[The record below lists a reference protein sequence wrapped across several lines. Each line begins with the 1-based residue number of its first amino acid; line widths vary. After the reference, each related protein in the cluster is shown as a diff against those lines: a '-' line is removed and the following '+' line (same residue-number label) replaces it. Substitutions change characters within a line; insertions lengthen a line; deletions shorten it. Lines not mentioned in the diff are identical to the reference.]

1 MSLWF
6 IIMVKVIVSFPKKKS
21 ILTIPGIYEMVAR
34 VIFLMAM
41 KVLVF
46 CQQVL

>member
-6 IIMVKVIVSFPKKKS
+6 SIMVKVIVNFPKKKS
-21 ILTIPGIYEMVAR
+21 ISIIPGIYETVAR
-34 VIFLMAM
+34 VIFLMAK
-41 KVLVF
+41 KVLVL

>member
-6 IIMVKVIVSFPKKKS
+6 FIMVKVIVNFPKKS
-21 ILTIPGIYEMVAR
+21 ISVIPGIYETVAR
-34 VIFLMAM
+34 VIFLMAK
-41 KVLVF
+41 KVLVL